1 MIDYEPSHSRH
12 VDPYV
17 SPVVSEISNSCRMT
31 QTQAELARCLQ
42 ELVQVKVSHLTEDA
56 LRTQDEAYLASLPKP
71 KPHPTQPVPESSE
84 KPRPARLTKE
94 EELHR
99 EKWSRLLEMVSK
111 GRLEPLKGFWEREG
125 EDIGDIDAPIP
136 DWTGDRRASLLQVAA
151 QAGHE
156 AVVQWL
162 LFDLHA
168 DPTTPVSLAWTKEG
182 GIESDASDVEAPPTG
197 SRRTAYDM
205 ARSRAVRDVFRRCAA
220 DHPDW
225 WDWFGVAHVPS
236 ALSKEKEEERD
247 DKKKQRRKG
256 LREKMRERETRERER
271 ERSSVVVVPVEE
283 QLKTKREPP
292 SGAQKLGGSS
302 GSTDGISGLTPE
314 MRARVERER
323 RARAAEARLK
333 VLGK

>member
-1 MIDYEPSHSRH
+1 MFP
-12 VDPYV
+12 
-17 SPVVSEISNSCRMT
+17 PVVAEITKSCFMA

-42 ELVQVKVSHLTEDA
+42 ELVQAKVSHLTEEA
-56 LRTQDEAYLASLPKP
+56 LRAQDEVYLASLPKP
-71 KPHPTQPVPESSE
+71 KPHPTQPAPESSE

-94 EELHR
+94 EELYH
-99 EKWSRLLEMVSK
+99 EKWSRLLDMVLK

-125 EDIGDIDAPIP
+125 EDIGGVDAPIP
-136 DWTGDRRASLLQVAA
+136 EWTGDRRASLLQVAA

-156 AVVQWL
+156 AVVEWL
-162 LFDLHA
+162 LCDLHA
-168 DPTTPVSLAWTKEG
+168 DPTTPLPLAWTRDG
-182 GIESDASDVEAPPTG
+182 GIESDGSDVERPLAG
-197 SRRTAYDM
+197 SRRTAYDL

-256 LREKMRERETRERER
+256 LKEKMREREVRERER
-271 ERSSVVVVPVEE
+271 ERNSEVVVPVEE
-283 QLKTKREPP
+283 PPKVKKEPP

-302 GSTDGISGLTPE
+302 GSTDGIAGLTPE

-333 VLGK
+333 LPQGRST

>member
-1 MIDYEPSHSRH
+1 MVDYELSHSQH
-12 VDPYV
+12 VDLYV
-17 SPVVSEISNSCRMT
+17 SARCCRNHQFIRMT
-31 QTQAELARCLQ
+31 QTQAELTRCLQ
-42 ELVQVKVSHLTEDA
+42 ELVQVKVSHLTEEA
-56 LRTQDEAYLASLPKP
+56 LRAQDEAYLASLPKP
-71 KPHPTQPVPESSE
+71 KPHPTQPAPESSE
-84 KPRPARLTKE
+84 KLRPPRLTKE
-94 EELHR
+94 EELYR
-99 EKWSRLLEMVSK
+99 EKWSRLLDMISK

-125 EDIGDIDAPIP
+125 QDIGGVDAPVP
-136 DWTGDRRASLLQVAA
+136 EWTGDRRASLLQVAA

-182 GIESDASDVEAPPTG
+182 GIESDGSDVEAPPAG

-225 WDWFGVAHVPS
+225 WDWLGVAHVPS

-256 LREKMRERETRERER
+256 LREKMREREARER
-271 ERSSVVVVPVEE
+271 ERSSEVVAPVEE
-283 QLKTKREPP
+283 PKARKEPA

-323 RARAAEARLK
+323 RARAAEARMK
-333 VLGK
+333 GRST

>member
-1 MIDYEPSHSRH
+1 MVDYELSHSQH
-12 VDPYV
+12 VDLYV
-17 SPVVSEISNSCRMT
+17 SARCRRIHEFIRMT

-42 ELVQVKVSHLTEDA
+42 ELVQVKVSHRTEEA
-56 LRTQDEAYLASLPKP
+56 LRAQDEAYLASLPKP
-71 KPHPTQPVPESSE
+71 RPYPTQPAPESSE
-84 KPRPARLTKE
+84 KPRPPRLTKE
-94 EELHR
+94 EELCR
-99 EKWSRLLEMVSK
+99 DKWSRLLDMVSK

-125 EDIGDIDAPIP
+125 QDIGGVDAPIP
-136 DWTGDRRASLLQVAA
+136 EWTGDRRASLLQVAV

-182 GIESDASDVEAPPTG
+182 GIESDGSDMEAPPGG
-197 SRRTAYDM
+197 SRRTAYDL

-220 DHPDW
+220 DHPNW

-256 LREKMRERETRERER
+256 LREKMREREMREREQIS
-271 ERSSVVVVPVEE
+271 EVVVPVEE
-283 QLKTKREPP
+283 PPKAKKEPA

-323 RARAAEARLK
+323 RARAAEARMKL
-333 VLGK
+333 LQ

>member
-1 MIDYEPSHSRH
+1 MIGCEPSLSQPADLYVLACRYGYHHS
-12 VDPYV
+12 
-17 SPVVSEISNSCRMT
+17 CCTT

-42 ELVQVKVSHLTEDA
+42 ELVQVKVSRLTEEA
-56 LRTQDEAYLASLPKP
+56 LRAQDEAHLASLSKP
-71 KPHPTQPVPESSE
+71 RPQPTQPVVESSE

-94 EELHR
+94 EELYR
-99 EKWSRLLEMVSK
+99 EKWNRLLDMVSK

-125 EDIGDIDAPIP
+125 EGIGGVDAPIP
-136 DWTGDRRASLLQVAA
+136 EWTGDRRVSLLQVAA
-151 QAGHE
+151 QSGHE

-168 DPTTPVSLAWTKEG
+168 DPTTPVSLAWVKEG
-182 GIESDASDVEAPPTG
+182 GIESDASDVEAPPAG
-197 SRRTAYDM
+197 SRRTAYDL

-236 ALSKEKEEERD
+236 ALSKEKEDERD

-256 LREKMRERETRERER
+256 LREKMREREARERER
-271 ERSSVVVVPVEE
+271 EKTSEVVVPIEE
-283 QLKTKREPP
+283 PPKSKEPP
-292 SGAQKLGGSS
+292 SGVQRLGGSS
-302 GSTDGISGLTPE
+302 GSTDSTAGLTPE
-314 MRARVERER
+314 MRAKVERER

-333 VLGK
+333 LRGGR